1 MERASQHTTLKRKHA
16 PHQAGKGKV
25 VEPSTFKRILALI
38 RTATK
43 SA

>member
-1 MERASQHTTLKRKHA
+1 MVRISQNVTLKRKHA
-16 PHQAGKGKV
+16 SHQAGKV
-25 VEPSTFKRILALI
+25 VESSTFKRILALI